1 MKHEQPSFRE
11 TAFTCPHCE
20 AYAQMRWAALCV
32 VTNGI
37 DLTRASLAHCV
48 RCDGESVWWA
58 SSSGASDGVMVYPGV
73 TAAPMPH
80 EDMPDTVRQDYEEA
94 RQIASISPRAAAAL
108 LRLCIEKL
116 CIALNAEGTNI
127 NAQIA
132 YLVRQGLPPRIAQA
146 MDVVRV
152 TGNNAVHPGQMD
164 DEDISGVSATLFTLV
179 NIIVE
184 DRITRPQMVDDIYAS
199 LPQSALAAIERRDS
213 TK

>member
-1 MKHEQPSFRE
+1 
-11 TAFTCPHCE
+11 
-20 AYAQMRWAALCV
+20 
-32 VTNGI
+32 
-37 DLTRASLAHCV
+37 
-48 RCDGESVWWA
+48 
-58 SSSGASDGVMVYPGV
+58 MVYPGV